1 MAKEFEQAPEPTPA
15 TPKARAAAPRK
26 PRAPKV
32 AAAAPAAS
40 PKNLLVQHNLSEA
53 GLHAAHAMGGLIV
66 PSLAVAHKDHPLV
79 NFGEI
84 SLIAHPGLVDP
95 KHTPV
100 YGADVYS
107 PRQPKAKY
115 KPVPKEV
122 DKVKKWLRP
131 FVERTGNSHFNCF
144 HNIDDNLNRGGH
156 REALLGHPDIKDAA
170 ALAFLEEKG
179 HKFGPPP
186 TQDVPLR
193 RPWVREP
200 AMMEF
205 FAHHGRDHNFQ
216 ADGSYHVAMSA
227 AAKEAIGQFAK
238 RNADDPEQEKDL
250 AEAYSHEFGEDGN
263 LYFSTA
269 GGLLDDHK
277 KVGQTQVDAHAMHD
291 LVQQKVE
298 PYKKEFE
305 AWAHAKAKPMEGAPY
320 LVKDSGSKVPYNI
333 DNVMKEMTRRIRG
346 GEGFNY
352 GLGSARAIGAKQFK
366 DLDEVAAHA
375 DKIVPHEE
383 FDKHKKANDE
393 KLLSLAQRLAAYHP
407 AYGDRGA
414 FGQLDS
420 LTTAIGNSYRRGK
433 SLATELRL
441 DGYQNVPP
449 ELVQELHN
457 FTKDLQGMPT
467 EYFEAKPQR
476 VVGINEFKS
485 AVVPHDASP
494 ETLKLLAHHGIKH
507 IERYDRHAKD
517 DQDQRRAA
525 IQRAASED
533 LRLSE
538 EDLVFPDLAKAEI
551 EAPKV
556 VHGQPASIPYL
567 HRKSAVPTANFG
579 ATYGQ
584 HLEPAGKYI
593 SHHEDPSHRP
603 ETLGTGQTQ
612 SWYEYGVAHFKKPW
626 VHKMSD
632 SEGFIDWKSHLSEA
646 NQGKTG
652 KALSRHLNRHGY
664 DGVVVLD
671 PHGSISE
678 MVNLGAPE
686 TVTHA
691 MRKSEA
697 PVDCAA
703 VLVTDGYGRI
713 LLGQRRDNGRWT
725 MPAGHLNPGEA
736 PEDGAR
742 RELFEE
748 AALSPEH
755 LTFLKVAPLHDGARL
770 HCFTALGTGIPH
782 SRNDPDQECEKWEW
796 IDARGGIPANVWD
809 NLHGPDGDRNV
820 LRQVFDLKKAERE
833 WLDGGFADLQKK
845 LPAYNPDTALTPHEE
860 EHVANWQA
868 ASDDKW
874 TDANRPTRD
883 NIPRM
888 EGPARVRG
896 LHRMTGMTQ
905 VKMGP
910 DGKRSYLMHRAMS
923 PTEAVGTVGDTHVKH
938 DTRTSWSPK
947 SGPAPGELYHVVQH
961 FAKEYGGPTVSAWVP
976 EDKIHAMLPMW
987 GRTHPHAVELDQWTR
1002 ENTSFDGNVKT
1013 RGPGY
1018 QARHWEVIVDPHE
1031 SALAT
1036 PEEQAAAF
1044 ANDTDHLDTRI
1055 NERGARHLPALSNY
1069 GRKFAGPSRAPEAL
1083 DPAEYRSRIQKSESE
1098 TCERCS
1104 EPATKRVLWAEGM
1117 AYLPACDKHIPVL
1130 KSYFGDDFSGLRD
1143 IKKAESEVAPLL
1155 SHPDPRERAM
1165 ALKLD
1170 TVTPSDLGIAILDP
1184 HPGVWQAAFHHPQAN
1199 LALETL
1205 ASHTRDAAGAPLFE
1219 RHDLLLVDPRC
1230 QQRHLEAMVRAVRG
1244 DAYLPVPVQAA
1255 RLQALGA
1262 HPSADR
1268 LAKSEWAHKALSQA
1282 SRSPGGQMVHAD
1294 LENTP
1299 RQHGHFAEAYHEH
1312 IGGAKGMTALDGD
1325 LHSGGTTHKAV
1336 YKIPVAGHT
1345 EAQRM
1350 MVKPYHESHEPLSG
1364 WAELS
1369 SQHLYNAAGIDHLHQ
1384 KSFAAQHGEG
1394 DRRVHAVV
1402 IPIEKATPVD
1412 QVPAR
1417 EIHTDNPGARE
1428 DARKIAAMDFLTG
1441 NDDRHAGNLMV
1452 REDGSLMAID
1462 HGASFRYGHSD
1473 EAEPPRNFE
1482 FYAGGGPGVVD
1493 PITSQADFG
1502 NYKNT
1507 FKWWKDVGPDVRAA
1521 FHDRLQL
1528 VKHPEVRKQLGERF
1542 EHRASWLDAR
1552 ASEGDKLHDGWHW
1565 RKIAWS
1571 KPEGSK

>member
-1 MAKEFEQAPEPTPA
+1 MAKELEQAPEPIPA
-15 TPKARAAAPRK
+15 TPKPRAA
-26 PRAPKV
+26 
-32 AAAAPAAS
+32 
-40 PKNLLVQHNLSEA
+40 
-53 GLHAAHAMGGLIV
+53 G
-66 PSLAVAHKDHPLV
+66 
-79 NFGEI
+79 
-84 SLIAHPGLVDP
+84 
-95 KHTPV
+95 
-100 YGADVYS
+100 
-107 PRQPKAKY
+107 
-115 KPVPKEV
+115 
-122 DKVKKWLRP
+122 
-131 FVERTGNSHFNCF
+131 
-144 HNIDDNLNRGGH
+144 
-156 REALLGHPDIKDAA
+156 
-170 ALAFLEEKG
+170 
-179 HKFGPPP
+179 
-186 TQDVPLR
+186 
-193 RPWVREP
+193 
-200 AMMEF
+200 
-205 FAHHGRDHNFQ
+205 
-216 ADGSYHVAMSA
+216 
-227 AAKEAIGQFAK
+227 
-238 RNADDPEQEKDL
+238 
-250 AEAYSHEFGEDGN
+250 
-263 LYFSTA
+263 
-269 GGLLDDHK
+269 
-277 KVGQTQVDAHAMHD
+277 
-291 LVQQKVE
+291 
-298 PYKKEFE
+298 
-305 AWAHAKAKPMEGAPY
+305 
-320 LVKDSGSKVPYNI
+320 
-333 DNVMKEMTRRIRG
+333 
-346 GEGFNY
+346 
-352 GLGSARAIGAKQFK
+352 
-366 DLDEVAAHA
+366 
-375 DKIVPHEE
+375 
-383 FDKHKKANDE
+383 
-393 KLLSLAQRLAAYHP
+393 
-407 AYGDRGA
+407 
-414 FGQLDS
+414 
-420 LTTAIGNSYRRGK
+420 
-433 SLATELRL
+433 
-441 DGYQNVPP
+441 
-449 ELVQELHN
+449 
-457 FTKDLQGMPT
+457 
-467 EYFEAKPQR
+467 
-476 VVGINEFKS
+476 
-485 AVVPHDASP
+485 
-494 ETLKLLAHHGIKH
+494 
-507 IERYDRHAKD
+507 
-517 DQDQRRAA
+517 
-525 IQRAASED
+525 ED

-538 EDLVFPDLAKAEI
+538 EDLGLPGLSKAEI

-556 VHGQPASIPYL
+556 AHGQPASIPYL

-593 SHHEDPSHRP
+593 SHHEDLSHRP

-691 MRKSEA
+691 MRKALGNLLPGSPIDPAARAAKGDSTARQFQVLSAHNYDHMLSPEQRAAGYQLTVEHRKQKIGATEDQHRIRARLDHNGIKAGVVEGTVKDSKTIEPHATLQSEHRRQNLGTTMFEALYTHARNAGFTHALITEHTPDAHHVLTKLAAKHGLVYSGKPMDDPEMGGRYYSEFMQPLGKAEA

-833 WLDGGFADLQKK
+833 WLAGGFAGLAKK
-845 LPAYNPDTALTPHEE
+845 LPAYNPDTALTPPEE

-874 TDANRPTRD
+874 TDANRPTRET
-883 NIPRM
+883 IPRM

-923 PTEAVGTVGDTHVKH
+923 PTEAAGTVGDTHVKH

-947 SGPAPGELYHVVQH
+947 SGPALGELYHVVQH
-961 FAKEYGGPTVSAWVP
+961 FAKEYGGLTVSAWVP

-987 GRTHPHAVELDQWTR
+987 GRTHPHAVEQDQWTR

-1018 QARHWEVIVDPHE
+1018 QARHWEVIVDPHK

-1036 PEEQAAAF
+1036 PEEQATAF

-1055 NERGARHLPALSNY
+1055 NERGARYLPALSNY

-1117 AYLPACDKHIPVL
+1117 AYLPACDKHIPAL
-1130 KSYFGDDFSGLRD
+1130 KNYFGDDFSGLRD
-1143 IKKAESEVAPLL
+1143 IKKAESEAASLL
-1155 SHPDPRERAM
+1155 SHPNPIERAL

-1170 TVTPSDLGIAILDP
+1170 SVTPADLGVAVLDP
-1184 HPGVWQAAFHHPQAN
+1184 HPAVWQAAFHHPHAN

-1205 ASHTRDAAGAPLFE
+1205 ANNTRDAAGLPLFE

-1230 QQRHLEAMVRAVRG
+1230 QNRHLEAMVRAVRS
-1244 DAYLPVPVQAA
+1244 DAYLPVHVQAA

-1262 HPSADR
+1262 HPSAET
-1268 LAKSEWAHKALSQA
+1268 LAKSEWAQKALSQA
-1282 SRSPGGQMVHAD
+1282 TRSPAGQMVHAD

-1299 RQHGHFAEAYHEH
+1299 RQHGHLAEAYHEH

-1325 LHSGGTTHKAV
+1325 LHSGGTTRKAV
-1336 YKIPVAGHT
+1336 YKIPVAGHLA
-1345 EAQRM
+1345 AQRM

-1384 KSFAAQHGEG
+1384 KSFAAPHGDG

-1412 QVPAR
+1412 QVPTH
-1417 EIHTDNPGARE
+1417 EIHSSNPGARE

-1462 HGASFRYGHSD
+1462 HGASFRYGHDD
-1473 EAEPPRNFE
+1473 EPVRSFE

-1507 FKWWKDVGPDVRAA
+1507 FKWWKDVAPDVRAA
-1521 FHDRLQL
+1521 FHDRMQL

-1552 ASEGDKLHDGWHW
+1552 AAEGDKLHNGWHW
-1565 RKIAWS
+1565 RKIEPPMA
-1571 KPEGSK
+1571 KAEAK